1 MPARIID
8 GGLLDESVLAVIAIR
23 KYDDHLPLHRIGEIY
38 FRDGGVDLAKQTLS
52 DAVLAC
58 ANWLR
63 NASTPLRQPVHQI
76 AVIRSPEWRVRSCL
90 RSRCFRVHWA
100 GSRWT
105 LAAG

>member
-58 ANWLR
+58 ANWL
-63 NASTPLRQPVHQI
+63 APLQA
-76 AVIRSPEWRVRSCL
+76 AVLAEFKTDRVLHVDETVLPLQS
-90 RSRCFRVHWA
+90 A
-100 GSRWT
+100 GKTIEAR
-105 LAAG
+105 AGA